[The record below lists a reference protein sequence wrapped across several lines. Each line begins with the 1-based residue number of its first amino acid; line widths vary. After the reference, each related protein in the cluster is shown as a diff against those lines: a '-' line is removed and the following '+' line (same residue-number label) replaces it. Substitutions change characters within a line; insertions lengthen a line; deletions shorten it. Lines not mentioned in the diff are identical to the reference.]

1 MSKRILSDAER
12 ADYRDGKRSEQRALV
27 EASCREML
35 SSEGWRRFAETRAT
49 FHRYSFGNWQLI
61 AYQRPDATQVAGFKS
76 WQALGRQVRKGER
89 AIRILAPMSV
99 KERDEQGNE
108 TDERLTFFRAVPVF
122 DISQTDGDPLPEA
135 PREPITGDSHAGY
148 VERLE
153 QYARSLGYTVE
164 REALESAGGYCDH
177 KRQRIVVSNNVD
189 SANAHVR
196 VLVHELAHA
205 LGVGYAEYGREVAE
219 VIVET
224 ATVIVCGSVGLDT
237 SGESIP
243 YIAGWGEQDLDAI
256 RRHAAKVD
264 EIARALETVCEVS

>member
-135 PREPITGDSHAGY
+135 PREPITG
-148 VERLE
+148 ERMSR
-153 QYARSLGYTVE
+153 RS
-164 REALESAGGYCDH
+164 
-177 KRQRIVVSNNVD
+177 
-189 SANAHVR
+189 
-196 VLVHELAHA
+196 
-205 LGVGYAEYGREVAE
+205 
-219 VIVET
+219 
-224 ATVIVCGSVGLDT
+224 
-237 SGESIP
+237 
-243 YIAGWGEQDLDAI
+243 
-256 RRHAAKVD
+256 
-264 EIARALETVCEVS
+264 